1 MHEMSLMS
9 NVLQIVLDECE
20 GADVTAVKAVRL
32 TIGEQRDVVVD
43 YAQGLFRYLARGTVA
58 QDAEL
63 VVRQVPFT
71 VRCMECGDIFKID
84 TRSPDTWECPRCGMR
99 QRYRVFSGHE
109 FQVDS
114 IEVELAE
121 IAEAGQAV
129 EGTRV
134 A

>member
-9 NVLQIVLDECE
+9 NVLKIVLDECE
-20 GADVTAVKAVRL
+20 GANVVAVKAVRL

-58 QDAEL
+58 QEAEL

-84 TRSPDTWECPRCGMR
+84 TRNPDTWECPRCGAR

-109 FQVDS
+109 FQVDA
-114 IEVELAE
+114 IEVELAGE
-121 IAEAGQAV
+121 AEAG
-129 EGTRV
+129 EDTRV